1 MSREIR
7 RIQQMNTSTN
17 KTEIGLNARSMAST
31 HDGLIPETWEAV
43 VAISEEFAIRG
54 GADYCPRVPR
64 GAG

>member
-1 MSREIR
+1 
-7 RIQQMNTSTN
+7 MNTSTN